1 MFRNSYTPTPG
12 SDSITYET
20 PTYLNQNTGL
30 ESTTCGSIPCEPAT
44 TKSLYASY
52 TNPTNFTTLESTTC
66 GSLTSQSPSKMSASL
81 LYTGALLNNPTPKA
95 EELIQQMTQKINDK
109 NNLAKQPPQQKSL
122 YSDNNNMPTPAHTQN
137 PSQNQV
143 TINVFQQHI
152 NVTIN
157 FPTVN
162 FSKKKTTKSNKTTN
176 YPSLQE
182 KFNEID
188 PIPWDS
194 IFLKDA
200 SHPTPAGDPAKLTGE
215 SFYENTH
222 YSNSFHHPLNQ
233 LSW

>member
-1 MFRNSYTPTPG
+1 MLRQTRTI
-12 SDSITYET
+12 DSIKHET
-20 PTYLNQNTGL
+20 PAYLNQHNTL

-66 GSLTSQSPSKMSASL
+66 GARSGQFSSQMSTSL
-81 LYTGALLNNPTPKA
+81 LYTGALLNNPTPK
-95 EELIQQMTQKINDK
+95 EQELIQQMTQKINDK
-109 NNLAKQPPQQKSL
+109 NKLAKQPPQPHYL
-122 YSDNNNMPTPAHTQN
+122 NSDNYNIPAPAHTQN

-143 TINVFQQHI
+143 TINVFQQPII

-157 FPTVN
+157 FPKVN

-215 SFYENTH
+215 SFLNNQQDTEHLIN
-222 YSNSFHHPLNQ
+222 PLDQ
-233 LSW
+233 LFW